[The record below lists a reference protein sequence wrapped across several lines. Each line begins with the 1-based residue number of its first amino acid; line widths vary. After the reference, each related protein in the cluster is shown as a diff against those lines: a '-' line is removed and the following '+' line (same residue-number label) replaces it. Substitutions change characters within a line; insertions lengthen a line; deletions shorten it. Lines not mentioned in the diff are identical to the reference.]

1 MNFPSEAVDTATAN
15 SVSNPSFQL
24 KKLILIDSLSIGR
37 IIEFPVDGGA
47 VLTGRNGRG
56 KTSMLQLLLLFYG
69 ESPNRIVTTEAGK
82 HTFTGYYL
90 PRTTSYIAFEYQ
102 RPDGGLRMVVA
113 YADKHGE
120 KVCFRLLREGFDPR
134 QFVTADGAFVP
145 APQFVRHLKLAGFRC
160 HEQQIESLAEYRAIM
175 LATHST
181 SGDRKRLREI
191 RELSSDYGFTL
202 PNKPLHQIEKIITGM
217 FRRKTNFED
226 LQSMVVECTSDTQQ
240 TLSMTADRKK
250 LEDWPRHYAAYTSV
264 MTLEPVM
271 EQADQAA
278 QRLEATRASLG
289 EVKGKLA
296 SLLLH
301 LEDQWHG
308 FAEQKSKL
316 DTEHQQARNRYTDAR
331 GQLQSKKIEAEKN
344 AQYAEGKATELQ
356 QAWDRYEQQ
365 GIRSSDELVKRA
377 PDLRDE
383 KQQLEKRQETL
394 LGEQSEIAQ
403 RYETLKQKQQARFY
417 SEKEDLDQQ
426 ADQERQRFETLE
438 HQLEQKI
445 AGERLDLDATQKTQR
460 EPYALSLAQ
469 AQEAVGSWRTQL
481 NNPQVPPES
490 QALVDAKQQA
500 LTDAL
505 EKKNQR
511 SNVQQEKTTAFSTAK
526 INFERQERKVEE
538 KKKELAKFESALL
551 EKQRFAMPEPGSLL
565 HFLRSECPDWT
576 QDIARVIDGELL
588 TRTDLS
594 PQFIERLDSLYG
606 LNLDL
611 SKLAPHALA
620 DESTAQF
627 EITQQQRQVALSRT
641 ELEAEQATLGQC
653 SSVCAQTETAMRQ
666 HEQVLLQAMAHVE
679 TAKAELASAKQQL
692 NEQRNLAKANA
703 EAGLAKAKLV
713 LEHCQREIDQLD
725 RAGRDARD
733 ELEQKALQ
741 EKKALT
747 EQKRGAIDAL
757 NTKEKAARAELA
769 QTLLQL
775 DVECRSALQAK
786 GIDTERLQEIADRL
800 RLIDRDLG
808 QIKLVIESVQSWR
821 LWLRDEWPKRENWL
835 QDARQHRAQEE
846 AFNQKLK
853 TLDREWKEGDVRYQT
868 QFEQLKQQL
877 EKLDQQQKLT
887 RTRLEKM
894 VAYTAIEVRT
904 FDPSWTLDLLVGL
917 ANKAYDDEQQSKAEV
932 RRLVN
937 ELRRGFA
944 KTQGAKPSEFI
955 ELNHLALIDAPD
967 EAWVPLFRSW
977 FTEEHRTVQRILLM
991 DARLIAG
998 TVIQFHRTM
1007 DEFHKKVLQ
1016 FNRELQNHLDQN
1028 ISFESIS
1035 QVKVE
1040 VVSTIRELAYW
1051 QSICE
1056 MAEANHHWVNG
1067 MSNELPPAP
1076 FAKTLD
1082 DLLSHWETKSG
1093 IQADLKQLIRI
1104 QGEVVENGNT
1114 RQFRKAS
1121 DLEAVSSNGLSYL
1134 VLVSIFVAF
1143 INRIRRDANV
1153 NIVWALDELKD
1164 LDSGNVVHLIEL
1176 LKCNHITLVSAFPD
1190 PDPETLALFNHCFTV
1205 EPDRRLMQVR
1215 VADPYLLEEEA
1226 AHV

>member
-1 MNFPSEAVDTATAN
+1 MASDLISKPCFE
-15 SVSNPSFQL
+15 L
-24 KKLILIDSLSIGR
+24 KRLILIDSLSIGR

-56 KTSMLQLLLLFYG
+56 KTSMLQLLMLFYG

-82 HTFTGYYL
+82 QSFTGYYL
-90 PRTTSYIAFEYQ
+90 PRTTSYIVFEYQ

-113 YADKHGE
+113 YADRHGE
-120 KVCFRLLREGFDPR
+120 KVCFRLVREGFDPK

-145 APQFVRHLKLAGFRC
+145 APQLVRHLKLNGFRC

-175 LATHST
+175 LATHSST
-181 SGDRKRLREI
+181 GDRKRLREI
-191 RELSSDYGFTL
+191 RELSSDYGFTV

-264 MTLEPVM
+264 MMLEPVM
-271 EQADQAA
+271 NQADQAA

-289 EVKGKLA
+289 EVKGKLT
-296 SLLLH
+296 SLLAH
-301 LEDQWHG
+301 LEDQSYCLV
-308 FAEQKSKL
+308 EQKSKL
-316 DTEHQQARNRYTDAR
+316 DNEHQQALNRYTKAR
-331 GQLQSKKIEAEKN
+331 DQLNGKKIDAGKH

-356 QAWDRYEQQ
+356 QTWDTYEQQ
-365 GIRSSDELVKRA
+365 GIRASDELVKRA
-377 PDLRDE
+377 TDLRDE
-383 KQQLEKRQETL
+383 KQQLEKRHETL

-403 RYETLKQKQQARFY
+403 RYETLKQKQQASFY
-417 SEKEDLDQQ
+417 AIKEDLDQQ
-426 ADQERQRFETLE
+426 AEQARQQFEAFQ
-438 HQLEQKI
+438 HQLDQKV
-445 AGERLDLDATQKTQR
+445 AGQRLDLETAQKAQR
-460 EPYALSLAQ
+460 EPYSSALAHAQ
-469 AQEAVGSWRTQL
+469 VAVGSWQAQL
-481 NNPQVPPES
+481 NNPQVPAKD
-490 QALVDAKQQA
+490 QALVEAKQQA

-505 EKKNQR
+505 EKKNQL
-511 SNVQQEKTTAFSTAK
+511 STVQQEKAAAFSAAK
-526 INFERQERKVEE
+526 GNFERQERKVED
-538 KKKELAKFESALL
+538 KKKELTKLESALL
-551 EKQRFAMPEPGSLL
+551 ETQRFAMPEPGTLL

-611 SKLAPHALA
+611 SKLAPHERA
-620 DESTAQF
+620 DESAVQF
-627 EITQQQRQVALSRT
+627 EIEQQQRHVVLCRT
-641 ELEAEQATLGQC
+641 ALEAEEASLRQ
-653 SSVCAQTETAMRQ
+653 SSAVCTQTETAMRQ
-666 HEQVLLQAMAHVE
+666 HEQVFLQAKNHVDNI
-679 TAKAELASAKQQL
+679 KGELASAKQQL

-703 EAGLAKAKLV
+703 EAGLAKAKQACEKSQLT
-713 LEHCQREIDQLD
+713 LEEFD
-725 RAGRDARD
+725 RACREARD
-733 ELEQKALQ
+733 ELEQRARQ
-741 EKKALT
+741 EKIALS
-747 EQKRGAIDAL
+747 EQKRIAIDAL
-757 NTKEKAARAELA
+757 NAKEKAARFALD
-769 QTLLQL
+769 QTLEHLNS
-775 DVECRSALQAK
+775 ECRSALQAQ
-786 GIDTERLQEIADRL
+786 GIDTARLQAITDRL
-800 RLIDRDLG
+800 QAIDQDLSK
-808 QIKLVIESVQSWR
+808 IKSVIELVQGWR
-821 LWLRDEWPKRENWL
+821 LWLRDEWPKRESWL
-835 QDARQHRAQEE
+835 EEGRQYREQEE
-846 AFNQKLK
+846 ALNLQLK
-853 TLDREWKEGDVRYQT
+853 TLDREWKEDEARYLA
-868 QFEQLKQQL
+868 QFEQFKQQIQKL
-877 EKLDQQQKLT
+877 EQQQQLT
-887 RTRLEKM
+887 RTRLDKM
-894 VAYTAIEVRT
+894 AVYTAIEASQ

-917 ANKAYDDEQQSKAEV
+917 ANKAEDDERQSKAEV
-932 RRLVN
+932 RRLVG
-937 ELRRGFA
+937 ELKRGFA
-944 KTQGAKPSEFI
+944 KTPGAKPYEFM
-955 ELNHLALIDAPD
+955 ELNRLGLIDAPD
-967 EAWVPLFRSW
+967 EEWVPLFRTW
-977 FTEEHRTVQRILLM
+977 FTDEHRTMQRILLM

-1007 DEFHKKVLQ
+1007 DDFHKKVLQ
-1016 FNRELQNHLDQN
+1016 FNRELQSHLDQN

-1035 QVKVE
+1035 HVKVE

-1051 QSICE
+1051 QSICD

-1067 MSNELPPAP
+1067 MSNELPPAA

-1104 QGEVVENGNT
+1104 QGEVTENGNQ

-1176 LKCNHITLVSAFPD
+1176 LKRNQITLVSAFPD
-1190 PDPETLALFNHCFTV
+1190 PDPETLELFNHCFTV

-1215 VADPYLLEEEA
+1215 VADPFLLDEEPV
-1226 AHV
+1226 HV